1 MAQVDIP
8 VALGAAFW
16 DKQKAALAKAPKAP
30 PTRLAEELKSL
41 TKLHTGVDWDATDFS
56 ADSVKSLLAQLQTVV
71 AALDKFETEAKK
83 DKAFPKEPLVAVAA
97 IDKAAKAYR
106 NDVDTYVSTR
116 KAAAAKAAAAAA
128 AQKPKPAAIPG
139 GAGAGAAA
147 KAFKLVRSKL
157 LGAIALLRKPAPPG
171 QARRPMRFVVVQG
184 KTIATMLLAPAVG
197 PSQVKLLQAMSVGE
211 APFKVFRDPE
221 AQVVWEKNALTFV
234 SDRLSGSVLKK
245 VQLWLKKTFKL
256 NVKLRL
262 RNSQGVVEETEGEDL
277 SDDMLELGADDALS
291 AEDASEE
298 YQERLEALAEAI
310 RKAMAQPMGA
320 KIKALMASSA
330 QSAKTGKYGAAL
342 GDLDDIEALLEEGG
356 LGAPIE
362 DGGEESEAEE
372 PVESSAAPK
381 VADTKKELEAL
392 MADWKARRAD
402 AVTSLKD
409 VAGKIAAARH
419 ASSGKAILEIQ
430 AVMKNLPAEPAT
442 LQQVSETRRWLS
454 TDDVVNDVCE
464 LAADVR
470 TPLLVPLERMYAL
483 LKAA

>member
-30 PTRLAEELKSL
+30 PTKLAEELKSL
-41 TKLHTGVDWDATDFS
+41 TKLHVGVDWDAKDFS
-56 ADSVKSLLAQLQTVV
+56 ADHVKSLLAQLQTVV

-83 DKAFPKEPLVAVAA
+83 DKAFPKEPLVAVAT

-116 KAAAAKAAAAAA
+116 KAAAAKAAAAAPKA
-128 AQKPKPAAIPG
+128 KPAATAG
-139 GAGAGAAA
+139 GSGAGASA

-157 LGAIALLRKPAPPG
+157 LGAIALLRKPAQPG
-171 QARRPMRFVVVQG
+171 QVQRPMRFIVVQG
-184 KTIATMLLAPAVG
+184 KTVATMMLGPAVG
-197 PSQVKLLQAMSVGE
+197 PSQVKLLQAMSAGE
-211 APFKVFRDPE
+211 APFKVLRYPE
-221 AQVVWEKNALTFV
+221 SHVVWEKNALTFV
-234 SDRLSGSVLKK
+234 SDRLNGSVLKK

-277 SDDMLELGADDALS
+277 SDDMLKLGADDALS

-320 KIKALMASSA
+320 RIKALMASSA
-330 QSAKTGKYGAAL
+330 QSAKSGKYDAAL
-342 GDLDDIEALLEEGG
+342 ADLDDIEALLEEGG
-356 LGAPIE
+356 LVE

-372 PVESSAAPK
+372 DAAVKASGLPK

-392 MADWKARRAD
+392 MTDWKARRAE

-409 VAGKIAAARH
+409 VAGKIAAAKH

-442 LQQVSETRRWLS
+442 LQQVSETRQWLS